1 MQFLRNFFESVESQA
16 AHSDS
21 EVFYVTKE
29 ASLFGDKDYLKLLTD
44 DYLIVYNS
52 ATKEIE
58 LKSNESIPLGNIQA
72 LTTKI
77 LRNARF

>member
-1 MQFLRNFFESVESQA
+1 MKFLHNFFESVEAQA

-29 ASLFGDKDYLKLLTD
+29 ASLFGDKENLKLLTD
-44 DYLIVYNS
+44 DYLI
-52 ATKEIE
+52 TFDRQTRQIE
-58 LKSNESIPLGNIQA
+58 LESDASIVLGNVEA
-72 LTTKI
+72 LTAKI

>member
-1 MQFLRNFFESVESQA
+1 MKFLRNFFESVEAKA

-29 ASLFGDKDYLKLLTD
+29 ASLFGDKETIKLLTD
-44 DYLIVYNS
+44 DYLI
-52 ATKEIE
+52 TFDRQTRQIE
-58 LKSNESIPLGNIQA
+58 LESDASIVLGNIQA

>member
-1 MQFLRNFFESVESQA
+1 MQFLRNFFESVAAQA

-29 ASLFGDKDYLKLLTD
+29 ASLFGNKETIKLLTD
-44 DYLIVYNS
+44 DYLI
-52 ATKEIE
+52 TFDRQTRQIE
-58 LKSNESIPLGNIQA
+58 LESDASIVLGNIQA

>member
-1 MQFLRNFFESVESQA
+1 MRFLRNFFESVEAKA

-29 ASLFGDKDYLKLLTD
+29 ASLFGDKDILKLLTD
-44 DYLIVYNS
+44 DYLIVYNLHS
-52 ATKEIE
+52 RQIE

-72 LTTKI
+72 LTAKI

>member
-1 MQFLRNFFESVESQA
+1 MKFLRNFFESVEAKA

-29 ASLFGDKDYLKLLTD
+29 ASLFGDKETIKLLTD
-44 DYLIVYNS
+44 DYLI
-52 ATKEIE
+52 TFDRQTRQIE
-58 LKSNESIPLGNIQA
+58 LESDASIVLGNVEA
-72 LTTKI
+72 LTAKI

>member
-1 MQFLRNFFESVESQA
+1 MQFLHNFFESVEAQA

-44 DYLIVYNS
+44 DYLIVYDLRS
-52 ATKEIE
+52 RQIE

>member
-29 ASLFGDKDYLKLLTD
+29 ASLFGDKENLKLLTD
-44 DYLIVYNS
+44 DYLI
-52 ATKEIE
+52 TFDRRTRQIE
-58 LKSNESIPLGNIQA
+58 LESDASIVLGNVEA
-72 LTTKI
+72 LTAKI

>member
-1 MQFLRNFFESVESQA
+1 MQFLRNFFESIEAQT

-29 ASLFGDKDYLKLLTD
+29 ASLFGNKETIKLLTD
-44 DYLIVYNS
+44 DYLI
-52 ATKEIE
+52 TFDRQTRQIE
-58 LKSNESIPLGNIQA
+58 LESDASIVLGNIQA

>member
-29 ASLFGDKDYLKLLTD
+29 ASLFGDKENLKLLTD
-44 DYLIVYNS
+44 DYLI
-52 ATKEIE
+52 TFDRQTRQIE
-58 LKSNESIPLGNIQA
+58 LESDASIVLGNIQA

>member
-1 MQFLRNFFESVESQA
+1 MKFLRNFFESVEAKA

-29 ASLFGDKDYLKLLTD
+29 TSLFGDKETIKLLTD
-44 DYLIVYNS
+44 DYLI
-52 ATKEIE
+52 TFDRQTRQIE
-58 LKSNESIPLGNIQA
+58 LESDASIVLGNIEA
-72 LTTKI
+72 LTAKI

>member
-1 MQFLRNFFESVESQA
+1 MQFLHNFFESVEAQA

-21 EVFYVTKE
+21 DVFYVTKE
-29 ASLFGDKDYLKLLTD
+29 ASLFGDKDCLKLLTD
-44 DYLIVYNS
+44 DYLIVYNLHS
-52 ATKEIE
+52 RQIE
-58 LKSNESIPLGNIQA
+58 LESNKDIPLGNIQA

>member
-29 ASLFGDKDYLKLLTD
+29 ASLFGNKETIKLLTD
-44 DYLIVYNS
+44 DYLI
-52 ATKEIE
+52 TFDRQTRQIE
-58 LKSNESIPLGNIQA
+58 LESDASIVLGNVEA
-72 LTTKI
+72 LTAKI

>member
-1 MQFLRNFFESVESQA
+1 MKFLRNFFESVESQS

-29 ASLFGDKDYLKLLTD
+29 ASLFGDKENLKLLTD
-44 DYLIVYNS
+44 DYLI
-52 ATKEIE
+52 TFDRRTRQIEIE
-58 LKSNESIPLGNIQA
+58 SDASIVLGNVEA
-72 LTTKI
+72 LTAKI

>member
-1 MQFLRNFFESVESQA
+1 MKFLRNFFESVEAQA

-29 ASLFGDKDYLKLLTD
+29 ASLFGDKDVLKLLTD
-44 DYLIVYNS
+44 DYLIVYS
-52 ATKEIE
+52 SETKEIE

-72 LTTKI
+72 LTAKI

>member
-1 MQFLRNFFESVESQA
+1 MKFLRNFFESVEAQS

-29 ASLFGDKDYLKLLTD
+29 ASLFGDKDVLKLLTD
-44 DYLIVYNS
+44 DYLIVYSS

-72 LTTKI
+72 LTAKI

>member
-1 MQFLRNFFESVESQA
+1 MKFLRNFFESVEAQA
-16 AHSDS
+16 DHSDS

-29 ASLFGDKDYLKLLTD
+29 ASLFGDKETIKLLTN
-44 DYLIVYNS
+44 DYLI
-52 ATKEIE
+52 TFDLKTRQIEIE
-58 LKSNESIPLGNIQA
+58 SDASIVLGNIQA

>member
-1 MQFLRNFFESVESQA
+1 MKFLRNFFESVEAQA

-29 ASLFGDKDYLKLLTD
+29 ASLFGDKDVLKLLTD
-44 DYLIVYNS
+44 DYLIVSSS

-58 LKSNESIPLGNIQA
+58 LKSNESIPLGNVEA
-72 LTTKI
+72 LTAKI

>member
-1 MQFLRNFFESVESQA
+1 MQFLRNFFESVEAQA

-29 ASLFGDKDYLKLLTD
+29 ASLFGDKETIKLLTD
-44 DYLIVYNS
+44 DYLI
-52 ATKEIE
+52 TFDRQTRQIE

>member
-1 MQFLRNFFESVESQA
+1 MQFLRNFFESVAAQA

-29 ASLFGDKDYLKLLTD
+29 ASLFGDKETIKLLTD
-44 DYLIVYNS
+44 DYLI
-52 ATKEIE
+52 TFDRQTRQIE
-58 LKSNESIPLGNIQA
+58 LESDASIVLGNIQA

>member
-1 MQFLRNFFESVESQA
+1 MKFLRNFFESVEAQA

-29 ASLFGDKDYLKLLTD
+29 ASLFGDKETIKLLTD

-58 LKSNESIPLGNIQA
+58 LKSNEAIPLGNIQA

>member
-1 MQFLRNFFESVESQA
+1 MQFLRNFFESVEAKA

-29 ASLFGDKDYLKLLTD
+29 ASLFGDKETIKLLTD
-44 DYLIVYNS
+44 DYLI
-52 ATKEIE
+52 TFDRQTRQIE
-58 LKSNESIPLGNIQA
+58 LESDASIVLGNIQA

>member
-1 MQFLRNFFESVESQA
+1 MKFLRNFFESVEAKA

-29 ASLFGDKDYLKLLTD
+29 ASLFGNKETIKLLTD
-44 DYLIVYNS
+44 DYLI
-52 ATKEIE
+52 TFDRQTRQIE
-58 LKSNESIPLGNIQA
+58 LESDASIVLGNIQA

>member
-1 MQFLRNFFESVESQA
+1 MQFLRNFFESVAAQA

-29 ASLFGDKDYLKLLTD
+29 ASLFGDKETIKLLTD
-44 DYLIVYNS
+44 DYLI
-52 ATKEIE
+52 TFDRQTRQIE
-58 LKSNESIPLGNIQA
+58 LESDASVVLGNIQA